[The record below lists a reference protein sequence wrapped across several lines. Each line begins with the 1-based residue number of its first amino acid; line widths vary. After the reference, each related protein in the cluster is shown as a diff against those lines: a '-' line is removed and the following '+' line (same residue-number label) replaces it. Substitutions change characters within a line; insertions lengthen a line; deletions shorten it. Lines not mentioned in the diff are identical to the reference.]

1 MLFEG
6 LKTFRPEIVLY
17 LVDLVFPYAFFVSPL
32 DMPLAMLA
40 AVGFAVVFAHDF
52 LLCQKVVSCFVFLSR

>member
-1 MLFEG
+1 MLLEG

-32 DMPLAMLA
+32 DVPVAMLA
-40 AVGFAVVFAHDF
+40 AVGL
-52 LLCQKVVSCFVFLSR
+52 LLCLLMILYSTKK